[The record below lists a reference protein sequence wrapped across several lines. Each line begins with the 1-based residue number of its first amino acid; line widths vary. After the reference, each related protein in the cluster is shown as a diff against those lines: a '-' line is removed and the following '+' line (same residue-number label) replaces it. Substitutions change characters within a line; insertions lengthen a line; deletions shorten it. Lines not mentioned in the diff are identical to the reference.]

1 VIPESFE
8 YHAPTSLP
16 EAMALLAQYGEDGK
30 ILAGG
35 HSLLPLMKLR
45 LASPKHL
52 IDIGRIAELGYI
64 READGKI
71 AIGAMT
77 THYAL
82 ESSDLL
88 QARCPLLALTGGQIG
103 DVQVRNKGTIGGSLA
118 HADPAADWTA
128 AVLAL
133 DGELKAVSQSGERWI
148 AAADFFV
155 DLLTTSLAANEI
167 LSEIRVP
174 VAPDRSGDAYLKVHH
189 PASGFAVV
197 GVAVRLA
204 LDGGGNC
211 SDLAVGITGA
221 ASKPFRASRV
231 EQALKG
237 KAPTRKNIHAAAQ
250 EAAAEVGVEVQS
262 DLYASADYR
271 AHLVRVQTA
280 RALKAA
286 AKAAG

>member
-1 VIPESFE
+1 MIPESFE
-8 YHAPTSLP
+8 YHAPTSLT
-16 EAMALLAQYGEDGK
+16 EALTLLEKYGEDGK

-45 LASPKHL
+45 LASPKYL

-64 READGKI
+64 REIDGKI
-71 AIGAMT
+71 SIGAMT

-82 ESSDLL
+82 EFSDLL
-88 QARCPLLALTGGQIG
+88 KAKCPLLALTGGQIG

-128 AVLAL
+128 AILAL
-133 DGELKAVSQSGERWI
+133 DGELKVVNKSGERWI
-148 AAADFFV
+148 TAEDFFV
-155 DLLTTSLAANEI
+155 DLLTTALGSSEI

-174 VAPDRSGDAYLKVHH
+174 VAPARSGDAYLKVHH

-197 GVAVRLA
+197 GAAVRLS

-211 SDLAVGITGA
+211 SEVAVGITGTA
-221 ASKPFRASRV
+221 DKPFRASGV
-231 EQALKG
+231 ERALKG
-237 KAPTRKNIHAAAQ
+237 KAPTPKNIHDAAQ
-250 EAAAEVGVEVQS
+250 VVEDGVEVQS
-262 DLYASADYR
+262 DLYASSDYR
-271 AHLVRVQTA
+271 AHLTRVQTA